1 MNFYAKSGL
10 DRFGAC
16 LKRNVLFLL
25 LLAGFSVSSV
35 CVCAAQPKISVTGT
49 VLNEAG

>member
-1 MNFYAKSGL
+1 MKNIVMNFYAKSGL

-35 CVCAAQPKISVTGT
+35 CVVRPSPRSV
-49 VLNEAG
+49 